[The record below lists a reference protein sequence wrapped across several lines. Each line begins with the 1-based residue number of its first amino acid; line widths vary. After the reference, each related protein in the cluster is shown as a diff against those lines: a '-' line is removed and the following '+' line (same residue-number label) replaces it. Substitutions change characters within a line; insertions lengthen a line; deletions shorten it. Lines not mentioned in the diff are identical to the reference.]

1 MKSGKNIVFL
11 GMMGS
16 GKTSIGFL
24 LSKKLKLDFYD
35 VDIYIEKKLNMKISE
50 IFKNKGEEF
59 FRKEEERVTLNILKK
74 KKGIIAL
81 GGGGFLNKN
90 IRDEVLK
97 NHLSFWLKLD
107 SDILLD
113 RIKNSSKRPLTINAS
128 NNELKNMIKK
138 RSKYYSQALFKI
150 NCNNQTKKE
159 IINKILDNYES
170 N

>member
-170 N
+170 D

>member
-128 NNELKNMIKK
+128 NNELKNMMKK

>member
-1 MKSGKNIVFL
+1 MKSSKNIVFL

>member
-35 VDIYIEKKLNMKISE
+35 VDIYIEKKLNMKISD

-59 FRKEEERVTLNILKK
+59 FRKEEEKETLNILKK

-113 RIKNSSKRPLTINAS
+113 RIKNNSKRPLTINAS

>member
-1 MKSGKNIVFL
+1 MLKNL
-11 GMMGS
+11 TLTGMMGV
-16 GKTSIGFL
+16 GKSTIGKL
-24 LSKKLKLDFYD
+24 LAKKLQYDFLDIDKL
-35 VDIYIEKKLNMKISE
+35 IEQKEGSSINL

-159 IINKILDNYES
+159 IINKILDNYE
-170 N
+170 NN

>member
-24 LSKKLKLDFYD
+24 LSKKLKLDFHD

-159 IINKILDNYES
+159 IINIILDNYE
-170 N
+170 NN

>member
-159 IINKILDNYES
+159 IINIILDNYE
-170 N
+170 NN